1 MIPKDRFYQ
10 VTIKVEIEDEN
21 TGKLKKCKEV
31 HLVDAKDTNEAVSK
45 VSKEMQ
51 GCYMQGC
58 FENWEIVSISI
69 SKINCVY
76 G

>member
-10 VTIKVEIEDEN
+10 VTVKIETEDEN
-21 TGKLKKCKEV
+21 TGKLKKYKEV
-31 HLVDAKDTNEAVSK
+31 HLVDAKDANEAVSK
-45 VSKEMQ
+45 VSKE
-51 GCYMQGC
+51 MQGC

-76 G
+76 D

>member
-10 VTIKVEIEDEN
+10 VIVKIETEDEN
-21 TGKLKKCKEV
+21 TGKLKKYKEV

-51 GCYMQGC
+51 GCYMQGG

-69 SKINCVY
+69 SKIDCVY

>member
-10 VTIKVEIEDEN
+10 VTVKIEIEDEN
-21 TGKLKKCKEV
+21 TGKLKKYKEV
-31 HLVDAKDTNEAVSK
+31 HLVDAKDTNEVVSK
-45 VSKEMQ
+45 VSKE
-51 GCYMQGC
+51 MQGC

>member
-10 VTIKVEIEDEN
+10 VTVKIEIEDEN

-31 HLVDAKDTNEAVSK
+31 YLVDAKDTNEVVSK
-45 VSKEMQ
+45 VSKE
-51 GCYMQGC
+51 MQGC